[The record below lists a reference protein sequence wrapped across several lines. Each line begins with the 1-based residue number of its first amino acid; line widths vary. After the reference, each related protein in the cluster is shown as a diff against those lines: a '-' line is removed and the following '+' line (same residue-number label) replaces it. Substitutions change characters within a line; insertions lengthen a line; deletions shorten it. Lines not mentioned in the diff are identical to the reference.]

1 MKRFFAI
8 LLTLALMF
16 SLAACGGGDEDKTPS
31 GSNTPPSSSQQQ
43 EQKEHK
49 EQQPEQ
55 SGTTEK
61 EWPQNKLT
69 DLIPAPT
76 DVTISNLREDDT
88 DTQYIYTVTLKDWTL
103 EAAEAYVEQV
113 KEAGFNLEIDA
124 DFSYDSIRKKNRFE
138 ADNSEGVVCEI
149 TFNPE
154 TNGGQIR
161 MMEWKQ

>member
-1 MKRFFAI
+1 MKKIFA
-8 LLTLALMF
+8 LLLALMMVF
-16 SLAACGGGDEDKTPS
+16 ALVACGDNGDNPGTSQGGQENPGT
-31 GSNTPPSSSQQQ
+31 SQGN
-43 EQKEHK
+43 K
-49 EQQPEQ
+49 
-55 SGTTEK
+55 EK

-124 DFSYDSIRKKNRFE
+124 DFSYDSIRKRNRFE
-138 ADNSEGVVCEI
+138 ADNSDGIVCEI

-161 MMEWKQ
+161 MMEWK